1 MFSNKK
7 EIYSIRKFKNGRSD
21 SVKIGTIGLI
31 MGAAIALSANT
42 QSVEAAIIDNG
53 DGTTTISNSKG
64 SIKVETAKVKI
75 DNNSL
80 TSFGG
85 DEAESKD
92 FDKHP
97 QPKETGTEEIT
108 KTGKADYKYVST
120 DGTVLEEDKNQDA
133 GFEKQISVEYEV
145 YGESGKVF
153 KSLTGNEVSPAD
165 LEKAKEHG
173 AQGKEIIEKN
183 GTTYHKIGDPTVE
196 VTGDGGGTYSDTTLG
211 NVTAKLTSEGLVQN
225 DGKINYSGVR
235 TGGRT
240 WIVEET
246 GKGTY
251 GKYVVADTP
260 ATTSDTWVAD
270 TFKAGEATAKEYTST
285 NIAADGGIKEGDYVF
300 VLEKNTFVTAEVN
313 NVTYTYVHT
322 IPAPSSVQD
331 TNGFYAFLNRNKENP
346 DSISEPIAREM
357 YKKYLTFLQEK
368 N

>member
-1 MFSNKK
+1 MLNNKK
-7 EIYSIRKFKNGRSD
+7 EIFSIRKQKNGRSE
-21 SVKIGTIGLI
+21 SVKIGTVGLL
-31 MGAAIALSANT
+31 MGASIAMAINAP
-42 QSVEAAIIDNG
+42 SVEAAIIDNG

-75 DNNSL
+75 DNNSN
-80 TSFGG
+80 TSVGG

-97 QPKETGTEEIT
+97 KPKETGTEEIT

-196 VTGDGGGTYSDTTLG
+196 VTGDGGGHTLTRRLG
-211 NVTAKLTSEGLVQN
+211 MSLQN
-225 DGKINYSGVR
+225 
-235 TGGRT
+235 
-240 WIVEET
+240 
-246 GKGTY
+246 
-251 GKYVVADTP
+251 
-260 ATTSDTWVAD
+260 
-270 TFKAGEATAKEYTST
+270 
-285 NIAADGGIKEGDYVF
+285 
-300 VLEKNTFVTAEVN
+300 
-313 NVTYTYVHT
+313 
-322 IPAPSSVQD
+322 
-331 TNGFYAFLNRNKENP
+331 
-346 DSISEPIAREM
+346 
-357 YKKYLTFLQEK
+357 
-368 N
+368 

>member
-75 DNNSL
+75 ESGYD
-80 TSFGG
+80 
-85 DEAESKD
+85 DEVESKD
-92 FDKHP
+92 FDRHP
-97 QPKETGTEEIT
+97 KPKETGTEEIT

-145 YGESGKVF
+145 YGESGKIF
-153 KSLTGNEVSPAD
+153 KSLTGNEVNSVD

-173 AQGKEIIEKN
+173 AQGKETIEKD

-196 VTGDGGGTYSDTTLG
+196 ITGDGGGTYSDTTLG

-246 GKGTY
+246 GNGTY

-260 ATTSDTWVAD
+260 ATPSDTWVAD

-300 VLEKNTFVTAEVN
+300 VLEKNTFVTAEIN
-313 NVTYTYVHT
+313 NVSYTQVHY

-331 TNGFYAFLNRNKENP
+331 TDGLYAFLNRNKENP
-346 DSISEPIAREM
+346 DSISEPIARET

>member
-75 DNNSL
+75 DVHNQTL
-80 TSFGG
+80 
-85 DEAESKD
+85 DEIGVEDKD
-92 FDKHP
+92 FDRHP

-196 VTGDGGGTYSDTTLG
+196 VTGDGGGDIL
-211 NVTAKLTSEGLVQN
+211 
-225 DGKINYSGVR
+225 
-235 TGGRT
+235 
-240 WIVEET
+240 
-246 GKGTY
+246 
-251 GKYVVADTP
+251 
-260 ATTSDTWVAD
+260 
-270 TFKAGEATAKEYTST
+270 
-285 NIAADGGIKEGDYVF
+285 
-300 VLEKNTFVTAEVN
+300 
-313 NVTYTYVHT
+313 
-322 IPAPSSVQD
+322 
-331 TNGFYAFLNRNKENP
+331 
-346 DSISEPIAREM
+346 
-357 YKKYLTFLQEK
+357 
-368 N
+368 